1 MQLALGS
8 YGLCLKVWGSNCQS
22 AVHGQSGMDLKLY
35 VGLTRGRH
43 YGTHILR
50 TNQYVGTN
58 VKQTRADVGMSA
70 LNSVSGILCSC

>member
-35 VGLTRGRH
+35 VGLTTGRH